1 MSGNKGRINNK
12 GNYRDR
18 DPGDQQPEYMGEDI
32 SSINKGKGGADR
44 RRLMNEIDDNVYD
57 SDTELEIVD
66 DPRFWGEDLQ
76 LGFTESIKENYHKNL
91 AKYVKIIK
99 KTYDW
104 VRDDKI
110 GQAMTSIVGVRAS
123 IGMSRSVWIHAE
135 AESAEFLHYSN
146 LIKDI
151 VATRISHLGMTDSKG
166 QIFKIFSIK
175 NILPE
180 DYTDKREI
188 NNHQIIEVI
197 EIGSGSKKEIKEE
210 IDKSKKR
217 LKK

>member
-1 MSGNKGRINNK
+1 MAKTGNKGRINNK
-12 GNYRDR
+12 DNYKDR
-18 DPGDQQPEYMGEDI
+18 PPMKGEQEYMGEDI
-32 SSINKGKGGADR
+32 GNLGMGKGADR
-44 RRLMNEIDDNVYD
+44 KRLVNEIDDNVYD
-57 SDTELEIVD
+57 ADTELEIVD

-76 LGFTESIKENYHKNL
+76 LGFTESIKENYEKNL
-91 AKYVKIIK
+91 IKYVKIIK

-104 VRDDKI
+104 LRDDKI
-110 GQAMTSIVGVRAS
+110 GQAMTSVVAVRSA
-123 IGMSRSVWIHAE
+123 IGMSRAVWIHAE
-135 AESAEFLHYSN
+135 AESEEFLHYSN

-151 VATRISHLGMTDSKG
+151 ISARISHLGMTDSKG

-180 DYTDKREI
+180 DYADKREI

-197 EIGSGSKKEIKEE
+197 EIGSGSKKEE